1 MLEKFH
7 HNEWGIYF
15 KMNTNFKTIDE
26 YIASQ
31 TDEAKM
37 MLQKIREIVVEI
49 SPNAEEVISYNMPA
63 FKLCGRVLIYF
74 AGFKN
79 HCSLFPANAGLIE
92 KMEPELKNYKT
103 SKGTIQFE
111 LDKPL
116 PISLIKKIV
125 KIRVK
130 ENLEKSKK

>member
-1 MLEKFH
+1 MKTD
-7 HNEWGIYF
+7 F
-15 KMNTNFKTIDE
+15 KNIDE
-26 YIASQ
+26 YIYSQ
-31 TDEAKM
+31 TDEVK
-37 MLQKIREIVVEI
+37 LILEKIRQIIQSVAPDALEI
-49 SPNAEEVISYNMPA
+49 ISYGMPA
-63 FKLCGRVLIYF
+63 FKAHGRMLVYF

-92 KMEPELKNYKT
+92 EMKDELKNYKT

-116 PISLIKKIV
+116 PIALIKKIV

-130 ENLEKSKK
+130 ENIEKSKIKS

>member
-1 MLEKFH
+1 MK
-7 HNEWGIYF
+7 ND
-15 KMNTNFKTIDE
+15 FKTINE

-31 TDEAKM
+31 TDEAKL

-49 SPNAEEVISYNMPA
+49 APDAEEVISYNIPA

-79 HCSLFPANAGLIE
+79 HFSLFPANAGLIAAM
-92 KMEPELKNYKT
+92 KNELKNYKT

-111 LDKPL
+111 FNQPL

-130 ENLEKSKK
+130 ENLEKSKKKK